1 MAHTQDPAR
10 QQSLC
15 PGNRSGHGDSVVPR
29 GMRPPP
35 GTLALG
41 LGILAS
47 SLAATT
53 AFAQSA
59 SERVARYTSLD
70 RSQINTPVK
79 TQKVDRTK
87 LGEISD
93 YAGFIRERLN
103 KVRYANPIAPV
114 IPPRDENAADGSV
127 QEEQAPQ
134 ENPSFL
140 LTALTFDQSHY
151 LEAEVLA
158 EINRQLAGRPIN
170 LPVLSAV
177 PAIINEIYAVQGALT
192 ASAVLRP
199 QTSANGVIHV
209 SLIEPVIGDI
219 RVSDV
224 GNTKPD
230 YIRQRIGAAPG
241 QHPEFESL
249 AQDLFVF
256 STLNNINL
264 TAQFEPTDSPDV
276 VDMVLKG
283 DKPRETTA
291 AVTVDNHGP
300 HETGEE
306 RAGAFFQNMSLTGR
320 RDILSVNGSVSEGSR
335 KAGISYSFPVGLK
348 GARLTTGSVYSRSR
362 VVNGQLASTNLES
375 QSASVYFSYQHP
387 VIVEPGRIAWIG
399 VSGDIERLQSRIS
412 GVDLTD
418 SNIGETSV
426 FTNWLWRKPNLTTS
440 INLQLTF
447 GDASSKTSTSTDG
460 AFQYVQGGLD
470 MAGVVE
476 ESLAV
481 RFRMNAKY
489 AISRNNPSS
498 VLHSIGGVATVRG
511 YPEGL
516 LSGDTGANVSLE
528 FSRASPWVF
537 DIGNLGSG
545 LLGDDGEETVNGSM
559 TVNPFIF
566 LDAGF
571 AVPFRASGRSIGS
584 RDVIASTGFGLN
596 AYVGETLSANVTVSF
611 PMRDTIGFDVA
622 SAGPKYNFAVTARF

>member
-1 MAHTQDPAR
+1 M
-10 QQSLC
+10 
-15 PGNRSGHGDSVVPR
+15 
-29 GMRPPP
+29 
-35 GTLALG
+35 
-41 LGILAS
+41 
-47 SLAATT
+47 
-53 AFAQSA
+53 
-59 SERVARYTSLD
+59 
-70 RSQINTPVK
+70 
-79 TQKVDRTK
+79 
-87 LGEISD
+87 
-93 YAGFIRERLN
+93 
-103 KVRYANPIAPV
+103 
-114 IPPRDENAADGSV
+114 
-127 QEEQAPQ
+127 
-134 ENPSFL
+134 
-140 LTALTFDQSHY
+140 
-151 LEAEVLA
+151 A

-177 PAIINEIYAVQGALT
+177 PAIINEIYAAQGALT

-209 SLIEPVIGDI
+209 SLIEPVVGDI

-224 GNTKPD
+224 GNTDPD
-230 YIRQRIGAAPG
+230 YIRRRIGAVPG
-241 QHPEFESL
+241 QHPEFEAL

-283 DKPRETTA
+283 DKPRETMT
-291 AVTVDNHGP
+291 AVTIDNHGA

-306 RAGAFFQNMSLTGR
+306 RASAYFQHMSLTGR
-320 RDILSVNGSVSEGSR
+320 RDILSVNGSATEGSR

-387 VIVEPGRIAWIG
+387 IIVEPGRIAWIG
-399 VSGDIERLQSRIS
+399 VSGDLERLQSQIS
-412 GVDLTD
+412 GVELTD
-418 SNIGETSV
+418 SSIGETSL

-447 GDASSKTSTSTDG
+447 GDASSQTTTSTDG
-460 AFQYVQGGLD
+460 PFQYIQGGLD
-470 MAGVVE
+470 MAGIVRE
-476 ESLAV
+476 RLAV

-489 AISRNNPSS
+489 SFSRNNPSS
-498 VLHSIGGVATVRG
+498 ILHSIGGVATVRG

-516 LSGDTGANVSLE
+516 LSGDTGANMSLE
-528 FSRASPWVF
+528 FSSANPWIF

-545 LLGDDGEETVNGSM
+545 LLGDDGEETTVESLA
-559 TVNPFIF
+559 VNPFVF
-566 LDAGF
+566 FDAGF
-571 AVPFRASGRSIGS
+571 ATPFRASGRSI
-584 RDVIASTGFGLN
+584 RNEDVIASTGFGLN
-596 AYVGETLSANVTVSF
+596 ASVGESLSANVTVSF

>member
-1 MAHTQDPAR
+1 MANPQDSAR
-10 QQSLC
+10 QQSLF
-15 PGNRSGHGDSVVPR
+15 PGNPSGHGVSVVPR
-29 GMRPPP
+29 GTRPPT
-35 GTLALG
+35 GKIVIG
-41 LGILAS
+41 LGIIAS
-47 SLAATT
+47 SFAATA

-59 SERVARYTSLD
+59 TERVARYTSLD

-79 TQKVDRTK
+79 TQKVERTK
-87 LGEISD
+87 LGEITD

-103 KVRYANPIAPV
+103 KVRNANPIAPV
-114 IPPRDENAADGSV
+114 TPPRDETAADGLAP
-127 QEEQAPQ
+127 EEQTPP

-140 LTALTFDQSHY
+140 LTALTFDRSHY
-151 LEAEVLA
+151 LQAEILA

-209 SLIEPVIGDI
+209 SLIEPVVGDI

-224 GNTKPD
+224 GNTDPD
-230 YIRQRIGAAPG
+230 YIRRRIGAVPG
-241 QHPEFESL
+241 QHPEFEAL

-283 DKPRETTA
+283 DKPRETMT
-291 AVTVDNHGP
+291 AVTIDNHGA

-306 RAGAFFQNMSLTGR
+306 RASAYFQHMSLTGR
-320 RDILSVNGSVSEGSR
+320 RDILSVNGSATEGSR

-387 VIVEPGRIAWIG
+387 IIIEPGRIAWIG
-399 VSGDIERLQSRIS
+399 VSGDLERLQSQIS
-412 GVDLTD
+412 GVELTD
-418 SNIGETSV
+418 SSIGETSL

-447 GDASSKTSTSTDG
+447 GDASSQTTTSTDG
-460 AFQYVQGGLD
+460 PFQYIQGGLD
-470 MAGVVE
+470 MAGIVRE
-476 ESLAV
+476 RLAV

-489 AISRNNPSS
+489 SFSRNNPSS
-498 VLHSIGGVATVRG
+498 ILHSIGGVATVRG

-516 LSGDTGANVSLE
+516 LSADSGANMSLE
-528 FSRASPWVF
+528 FSSANPWIF
-537 DIGNLGSG
+537 DIGNLGAG
-545 LLGDDGEETVNGSM
+545 LLGDDGEETTVESLA
-559 TVNPFIF
+559 VNPFVF
-566 LDAGF
+566 FDAGF
-571 AVPFRASGRSIGS
+571 ATPFRASGRSI
-584 RDVIASTGFGLN
+584 RNEDVIASTGFGLN
-596 AYVGETLSANVTVSF
+596 ASVGESLSANVTVSF

>member
-1 MAHTQDPAR
+1 MAH
-10 QQSLC
+10 QQNSAQLRALGS
-15 PGNRSGHGDSVVPR
+15 GNPPGHGISAAAR
-29 GMRPPP
+29 GTRPPP
-35 GTLALG
+35 GTLVLG
-41 LGILAS
+41 LGILAF
-47 SLAATT
+47 SLAGTA

-59 SERVARYTSLD
+59 TERVARYTSLD

-103 KVRYANPIAPV
+103 KARYANPIAPV
-114 IPPRDENAADGSV
+114 TPPRDENTADGSA
-127 QEEQAPQ
+127 QEEPARQ

-140 LTALTFDQSHY
+140 LAALTFDRSHY
-151 LEAEVLA
+151 LEANILA

-230 YIRQRIGAAPG
+230 YIRQRIGAVPG
-241 QHPEFESL
+241 QHPEFEAL

-283 DKPRETTA
+283 DKPRETMTV
-291 AVTVDNHGP
+291 VTTDNHGP

-306 RAGAFFQNMSLTGR
+306 RASAYFQHMSLTGR
-320 RDILSVNGSVSEGSR
+320 RDILSVNGSATEGAR

-362 VVNGQLASTNLES
+362 VVNGQLASINLES

-399 VSGDIERLQSRIS
+399 VSGDLERLQSRIS
-412 GVDLTD
+412 GVELTD
-418 SNIGETSV
+418 SRIGETSL

-440 INLQLTF
+440 FNLQLTF
-447 GDASSKTSTSTDG
+447 GDASSQTTTSTDG
-460 AFQYVQGGLD
+460 PFQYIQAGLD
-470 MAGVVE
+470 MAGIVRE
-476 ESLAV
+476 RLAV

-489 AISRNNPSS
+489 SISRNNPSS
-498 VLHSIGGVATVRG
+498 ILHSVGGVATVRG

-516 LSGDTGANVSLE
+516 LSGDSGANMSLE
-528 FSRASPWVF
+528 FSSSDPWVF
-537 DIGNLGSG
+537 EIGSPGSG
-545 LLGDDGEETVNGSM
+545 HWGNDGEEATVESL
-559 TVNPFIF
+559 TVNPFVF
-566 LDAGF
+566 FDAGF
-571 AVPFRASGRSIGS
+571 AAPFRASGRSI
-584 RDVIASTGFGLN
+584 RDEDVIASTGLGLN
-596 AYVGETLSANVTVSF
+596 AYVGETLSASVTVSF

>member
-1 MAHTQDPAR
+1 MTHPR
-10 QQSLC
+10 PL
-15 PGNRSGHGDSVVPR
+15 PILPFLFSGKGIS
-29 GMRPPP
+29 GMRSVMTTTPR
-35 GTLALG
+35 TMFVSLG
-41 LGILAS
+41 VLAS
-47 SLAATT
+47 SLVATA
-53 AFAQSA
+53 AFAQSTT
-59 SERVARYTSLD
+59 ERVARYTSLD
-70 RSQINTPVK
+70 RSQINTPVR
-79 TQKVDRTK
+79 TQKVDRTRP
-87 LGEISD
+87 GEISD
-93 YAGFIRERLN
+93 LASFIRERLN
-103 KVRYANPIAPV
+103 KVRSANPIAP
-114 IPPRDENAADGSV
+114 ITPPRDENAADASA
-127 QEEQAPQ
+127 QAEETPP

-151 LEAEVLA
+151 LDAEVLA

-177 PAIINEIYAVQGALT
+177 PAIINEIYAVEGALT

-209 SLIEPVIGDI
+209 SLLEPVLGDI

-230 YIRQRIGAAPG
+230 YIRQRIGAVPG

-283 DKPRETTA
+283 DKPKETMT

-306 RAGAFFQNMSLTGR
+306 RASAYFQHMSLTGR
-320 RDILSVNGSVSEGSR
+320 RDILSVNGSVSEGTR

-348 GARLTTGSVYSRSR
+348 GARLMTGSAYSESR
-362 VVNGQLASTNLES
+362 VVNGQLASVNLES

-399 VSGDIERLQSRIS
+399 VSGDLERLQTQIS
-412 GVDLTD
+412 GVELTD
-418 SNIGETSV
+418 STIGETSL
-426 FTNWLWRKPNLTTS
+426 FTNWLWRKSNLTTS
-440 INLQLTF
+440 INLQFTF
-447 GDASSKTSTSTDG
+447 GDASSQTATSTDG
-460 AFQYVQGGLD
+460 PFQYIQGGLD

-476 ESLAV
+476 ESVAV

-498 VLHSIGGVATVRG
+498 ILHSIGGVTTVRG

-516 LSGDTGANVSLE
+516 LSGDTGANISLE
-528 FSRASPWVF
+528 FSRANPWIF

-545 LLGDDGEETVNGSM
+545 LLGDDGEEATVESM
-559 TVNPFIF
+559 TVNPFVF
-566 LDAGF
+566 FDAGF

-584 RDVIASTGFGLN
+584 NDVIASTGFGLN
-596 AYVGETLSANVTVSF
+596 AYLGESLSANVTVSF